1 MSVNVWLRFV
11 PKKFIGLAQ
20 LKAHS
25 LFMESIVTIKSMA
38 WKFMFMQINQSGCQC
53 ALYSGLFL
61 LLQF

>member
-11 PKKFIGLAQ
+11 QKKFIGLAQ

-25 LFMESIVTIKSMA
+25 LFMESIVTNR
-38 WKFMFMQINQSGCQC
+38 WHGNLFMQINQSGCQC